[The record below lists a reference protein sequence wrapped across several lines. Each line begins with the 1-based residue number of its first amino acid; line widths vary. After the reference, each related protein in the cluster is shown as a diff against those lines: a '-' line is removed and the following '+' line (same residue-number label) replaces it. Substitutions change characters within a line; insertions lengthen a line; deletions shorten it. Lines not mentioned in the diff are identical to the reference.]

1 MLAVLFGIK
10 CKKECS
16 RNQIMSK
23 KVLALS
29 ARAYLIGAIDED
41 SRCGFPFS
49 RLLEGRSSCRRED
62 FFSHFSDQLFD
73 ETTLSTVQHKCT
85 RENPRTV
92 KFSREI
98 LNQVFPSL
106 YCFYRFQ
113 TPSRSRKH
121 TQTLF
126 LLQEG
131 CQEYA

>member
-1 MLAVLFGIK
+1 MLARPNNA
-10 CKKECS
+10 KK
-16 RNQIMSK
+16 K
-23 KVLALS
+23 LALS

-49 RLLEGRSSCRRED
+49 RLLEGRNSCRRED
-62 FFSHFSDQLFD
+62 FFLHFSDHLFD
-73 ETTLSTVQHKCT
+73 ETKLSTVQHKCI

-92 KFSREI
+92 KVSREI

-106 YCFYRFQ
+106 YCFYPFQ